1 MNGVVNFDS
10 LVDSRHGMPTTSSL
24 RVAEVFKKNHRDVL
38 RAIKRLECSKGFTER
53 NFALSE
59 YMAED
64 YLIPDSMRSTR

>member
-38 RAIKRLECSKGFTER
+38 RAIKK
-53 NFALSE
+53 A
-59 YMAED
+59 
-64 YLIPDSMRSTR
+64 